1 MITAVDTNVL
11 LDVFQNDPSFCPAS
25 SAALRTCIRQG
36 RLVVCDVVWAEL
48 AASFQSARVLEEQL
62 KTLGVD
68 YLAMEREAAGLAGR
82 MWRVYRDRGGT
93 RERVVA
99 DFLVAAH
106 AAVQCDRLL
115 TRDRGFYRDH
125 FTELTILD
133 PTVPE

>member
-1 MITAVDTNVL
+1 
-11 LDVFQNDPSFCPAS
+11 
-25 SAALRTCIRQG
+25 
-36 RLVVCDVVWAEL
+36 
-48 AASFQSARVLEEQL
+48 
-62 KTLGVD
+62 
-68 YLAMEREAAGLAGR
+68 MEREAAGFAGR

-106 AAVQCDRLL
+106 AAVQSDRLL